1 MYHLISEEEKLKALS
16 EAKRIIKKD
25 GLIFISYYIN
35 EYAII
40 THGFRDNNIISS
52 IENNLVNKTYH
63 ITPKNNDLYSM
74 VRLEDINR
82 YKNKLNLK
90 RIKILAQDG
99 PSDYLRSIINKM
111 DDKTFSIYLDYHL
124 KTCERKELLGA
135 SSHVMDILKK

>member
-1 MYHLISEEEKLKALS
+1 MKKKKLKALS
-16 EAKRIIKKD
+16 EAKRIVKTG
-25 GLIFISYYIN
+25 GLIFISYYMN

-63 ITPKNNDLYSM
+63 ITPKNNDPYSM